1 MFKTHW
7 IREITFYEKNVCV
20 TWEEGYKWHI
30 DLVIQHV
37 NKMVQILTP
46 MVMMNLVI
54 FPMVVEFQCH
64 GTSFYFIFANKDKY
78 IGKNVKNWIWYY
90 FTIK

>member
-1 MFKTHW
+1 M
-7 IREITFYEKNVCV
+7 
-20 TWEEGYKWHI
+20 
-30 DLVIQHV
+30 IQHA

-64 GTSFYFIFANKDKY
+64 GTSFCFIFANKDKY
-78 IGKNVKNWIWYY
+78 IGKKVKN
-90 FTIK
+90 

>member
-1 MFKTHW
+1 M
-7 IREITFYEKNVCV
+7 
-20 TWEEGYKWHI
+20 
-30 DLVIQHV
+30 IQHA

-64 GTSFYFIFANKDKY
+64 GTSFYFIFAKDKY
-78 IGKNVKNWIWYY
+78 IGKKVKN
-90 FTIK
+90 